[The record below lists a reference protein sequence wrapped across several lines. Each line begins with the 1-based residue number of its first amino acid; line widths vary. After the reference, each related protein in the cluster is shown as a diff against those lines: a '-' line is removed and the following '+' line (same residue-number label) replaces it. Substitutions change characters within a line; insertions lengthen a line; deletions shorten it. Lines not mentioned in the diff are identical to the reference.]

1 MAENVIITKKARENL
16 VKARA
21 GAIVLPKI
29 TGMAFGNG
37 GVDADGGVITPEDG
51 QAGLASEIFR
61 KEISGYE
68 FTEDTKCR
76 YSCTLEEQECA
87 GEDISEVGLYDE
99 NGDIACIKNFK
110 AKGKDGD
117 MEMTFYLEIGRAH
130 V

>member
-37 GVDADGGVITPEDG
+37 GVDADGGVITPEEG

-61 KEISGYE
+61 KEINGYE
-68 FTEDTKCR
+68 FTEDTTCR
-76 YSCTLEEQECA
+76 YSCTLEEHECA

-117 MEMTFYLEIGRAH
+117 MEMTFYLDD
-130 V
+130 VF